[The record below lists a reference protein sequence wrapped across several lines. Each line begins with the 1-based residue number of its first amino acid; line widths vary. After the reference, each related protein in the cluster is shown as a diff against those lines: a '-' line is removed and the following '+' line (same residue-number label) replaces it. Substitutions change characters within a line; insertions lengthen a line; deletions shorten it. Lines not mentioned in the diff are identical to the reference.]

1 MNELRERFD
10 AIVSELIAS
19 YRNIHYENIDTKE
32 RIGCLVGRA
41 QTIALTL
48 MEKYN
53 DTHTQEESMFLVDE
67 FMGLMS
73 DNTELNE
80 LKFDAYVKY
89 RRLHLGYL
97 SDIKMARKVINI
109 RRKMDTIS
117 VIRKELN
124 VALQGFAIS
133 LPKKYADVIRKIRI
147 YIDKLTVIMGE
158 YSKLLP
164 SNNRGVTNRRPNNRR
179 VTIRMPNNR
188 INIGEN
194 KRGENNRRENNM
206 RATKAKLLQLNTP
219 KPSAPKQ
226 SMPKVP
232 ANKPKV
238 SANKPK
244 VSANKPK
251 VPAPNAFKKTGHK
264 TAKKPPLNMK
274 QELNKL
280 KEYAK
285 NKLIEIDTMGH
296 SKTEIKRIYDK
307 IVDHHFKLVSKS
319 EYLNSLDTPLYN
331 EYLTILEE
339 IEFTMLK
346 IKSLLE

>member
-133 LPKKYADVIRKIRI
+133 LPKKYDDVIRKIRI

-188 INIGEN
+188 INMGENKRGEN

-238 SANKPK
+238 P
-244 VSANKPK
+244 
-251 VPAPNAFKKTGHK
+251 AFKK

-346 IKSLLE
+346 IKSLL

>member
-10 AIVSELIAS
+10 LIVSELIAS

-188 INIGEN
+188 INMGEN

-206 RATKAKLLQLNTP
+206 RATKAKLLQLNMPLT
-219 KPSAPKQ
+219 KEEPKQ

-238 SANKPK
+238 
-244 VSANKPK
+244 
-251 VPAPNAFKKTGHK
+251 PAPNAVKK

-307 IVDHHFKLVSKS
+307 IVDHHFKLVSKN

-339 IEFTMLK
+339 IEFTMSK